1 MQRQKLRVAVVG
13 LQFGG
18 SFPPI
23 YLDHPDIEYVGIC
36 DTDQKLLQEYGDKFG
51 IARRYSS
58 LDDVI
63 ASGEYDAVHI
73 LTPIHSHAKLSI
85 QVMKAGLHCAC
96 TVPMATTLEELEEL
110 VKVQQETG
118 KKYMMME
125 TSVYTYQCL
134 YVKQLVDEGKIGRIQ
149 FLRGAH
155 YQDMEGW
162 PSYWM
167 GLPPMHYAT
176 HAVSPLLFLSDSKAT
191 TVRCYGSGTM
201 REELQKVYGNPYPVE
216 TATFRLDRENLCAEV
231 TRSLFHT
238 ARDYIES
245 FCVYGEKS
253 SFEWHMEK
261 ELPVLF
267 HMEDTLEDW
276 GRGKA
281 ITYERVIPPDFTD
294 RLPKEI
300 AHHASHRVQLDEKH
314 PHLSVIQ
321 GGNHH
326 GSHPHLVHE
335 FIRSI
340 LEDREPLVNAQTAA
354 NWTAAGICAHISAMN
369 NGKEISIPTF

>member
-1 MQRQKLRVAVVG
+1 MKSDKLRIAVVG

-23 YLDHPDIEYVGIC
+23 YLDHPDVSAVGIC
-36 DTDQKLLQEYGDKFG
+36 DTDTDLLQKYGDRFG
-51 IARRYSS
+51 ISDRYAS
-58 LDDVI
+58 LDEVL
-63 ASGEYDAVHI
+63 ASGKYDAVHI
-73 LTPIHSHAKLSI
+73 LTPIHSHARLSI
-85 QVMKAGLHCAC
+85 QVLKSGLHCAC
-96 TVPMATTLEELEEL
+96 TVPMGTTLEELNEL
-110 VKVQQETG
+110 VQVQKETG

-125 TSVYTYQCL
+125 TSVFTYQCL
-134 YVKQLVDEGKIGRIQ
+134 YVKQLLDAGTMGQIQ

-162 PSYWM
+162 PSYWK

-176 HAVSPLLFLSDSKAT
+176 HAISPLLFLSQSRAAA
-191 TVRCYGSGTM
+191 VRCYGSGVM
-201 REELQKVYGNPYPVE
+201 RKELQEVYGNPYPIE
-216 TATFRLDRENLCAEV
+216 TATFRLDRDNLCAEV

-238 ARDYIES
+238 ARDYMES
-245 FCVYGEKS
+245 FHVYGEKA
-253 SFEWHMEK
+253 SFEWHMEN

-267 HMEDTLEDW
+267 HMENTLEDW
-276 GRGKA
+276 GRGRA

-294 RLPKEI
+294 RLPSEI
-300 AHHASHRVQLDEKH
+300 AGHAAHRVQLDENH

-321 GGNHH
+321 GGSHH

-340 LEDREPLVNAQTAA
+340 LEDREPLVNAPTAA
-354 NWTAAGICAHISAMN
+354 NWTAAGICAHTSAMN
-369 NGKEISIPTF
+369 GGKEIAIPVF